1 MQIQV
6 IKLMANTY
14 CQPTSSTIAVG
25 EPTSS
30 SPCPELPNDGRPQ
43 PSKGANADA
52 HKWKVVPM
60 KDYVSMFKVVDS
72 ARTNVADQF
81 HSKAHAEQ
89 YIAHFVCDTSP
100 PPTETDAGV
109 GVGSVGEVTHDGT
122 MVVDEESEKETA
134 SQGDNYHPLD
144 SALPPDTNVQAQ
156 GSIYNTAPLQ
166 NGVSIL
172 SNMTA
177 PVTGAVAGLEIIK
190 VIRDQCLEFEWPVI
204 DTSLRAKSCFV
215 IKAYKPTNMEN
226 PTPIEVS
233 AQFWLCTCHLGM

>member
-1 MQIQV
+1 MKKEKFILV
-6 IKLMANTY
+6 LELISLLLLSGSLFSGLIPITIASIGERDANTGNQTNGEQQQLS
-14 CQPTSSTIAVG
+14 QPTSSTIAVG

-60 KDYVSMFKVVDS
+60 KDDVSMFKVVDS

-109 GVGSVGEVTHDGT
+109 GVGSVGEVTDDGT

-190 VIRDQCLEFEWPVI
+190 VIRD
-204 DTSLRAKSCFV
+204 
-215 IKAYKPTNMEN
+215 
-226 PTPIEVS
+226 
-233 AQFWLCTCHLGM
+233 